1 MMIKGVKQEEK
12 QQLRRDILARRRSLS
27 ATEIAAKSQKLAEY
41 FCTWPS
47 YQACETVMFYL
58 AMPDEAQADLLIADA
73 LKQGKKVCVP
83 LLGAKYGEMNAVEIV
98 SLDDLS
104 VGKFGL
110 RAPDSNK
117 AKIIAPS
124 LIDLVVVPAVAFD
137 RQGNRIGMG
146 AGYYDRFLAQVR
158 VNTVLLG
165 LAFTCQLAENLPSE
179 EHDIRMQWLLT
190 EDGFSS
196 CSA

>member
-1 MMIKGVKQEEK
+1 MVTKGVKQEEK
-12 QQLRRDILARRRSLS
+12 KQLRRDILARRRSLS
-27 ATEIAAKSQKLAEY
+27 ATEIADKSQKIAEY
-41 FCTWPS
+41 FCTWPH
-47 YQACETVMFYL
+47 YQVCETVMFYL
-58 AMPDEAQADLLIADA
+58 AMPDEVQADLLITDA

-83 LLGAKYGEMNAVEIV
+83 LLGAKYGEMNAVEMM

-104 VGKFGL
+104 VGKFNL

-117 AKIIAPS
+117 AKMIAPS

-165 LAFTCQLAENLPSE
+165 LAFTCQLTENLPSE

-190 EDGFSS
+190 EDGFLS
-196 CSA
+196 CRT